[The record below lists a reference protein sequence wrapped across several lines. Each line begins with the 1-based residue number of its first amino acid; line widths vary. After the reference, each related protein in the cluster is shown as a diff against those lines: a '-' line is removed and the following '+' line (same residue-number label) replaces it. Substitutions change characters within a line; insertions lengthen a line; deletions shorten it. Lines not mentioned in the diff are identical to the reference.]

1 MRQPAD
7 ARRAVGRVRLA
18 PGRTTIVPRHLL
30 SLADLNTA
38 EVNRLFEITAD
49 LKSKL
54 ADGVRPPLLAGRVMA
69 MVFEKPSLRT
79 RVSFEAGM
87 GQLGG
92 NTLFL
97 GADAGFRKRES
108 IEDFGRVLSEY
119 VDAIVVRCYAHDT
132 LATLA
137 RCASCSVINGLSDF
151 SHPCQA
157 LADLFTLREL
167 RGKLAGLTL
176 AWIGDCNNV
185 ARSLALGCGRT
196 GVRMLVACPAPYRFS
211 DEELAWIRRHA
222 PDLDFAFIDDP
233 YDAVARADA
242 VYTDVWVSMGQEKER
257 EERIAV
263 FSPYQVNGGLMAA
276 APNHAVFMHCLP
288 AHRGEEV
295 TDEVIDGPNSVVIQQ
310 AGNRMHV
317 QKAILVWLLGAVA
330 GAE

>member
-1 MRQPAD
+1 M
-7 ARRAVGRVRLA
+7 
-18 PGRTTIVPRHLL
+18 PRHLL
-30 SLADLNTA
+30 SFADLNAA
-38 EVNRLFEITAD
+38 EVNHLFDIAAD

-69 MVFEKPSLRT
+69 MIFEKPSLRT

-92 NTLFL
+92 STLFL
-97 GADAGFRKRES
+97 GPDAGFRKRES

-137 RCASCSVINGLSDF
+137 RCASCPVINGLSDF

-167 RGKLAGLTL
+167 RGTLAGQTL

-196 GVRMLVACPAPYRFS
+196 GIKMRVACPAQYRFS
-211 DEELAWIRRHA
+211 DEDLTWIRQHA
-222 PDLDFAFIDDP
+222 ETLEITFVDDP
-233 YDAVARADA
+233 YEAVAQADA
-242 VYTDVWVSMGQEKER
+242 IYTDVWVSMGQEKER
-257 EERIAV
+257 DERIAV
-263 FSPYQVNGGLMAA
+263 FSPYQVNGRLMAA

-295 TDEVIDGPNSVVIQQ
+295 ADEVIDGPRSVVVRQ

-317 QKAILVWLLGAVA
+317 QKAVLAWLLGA
-330 GAE
+330 AESAR

>member
-1 MRQPAD
+1 M
-7 ARRAVGRVRLA
+7 
-18 PGRTTIVPRHLL
+18 PRHLL
-30 SLADLNTA
+30 SLADVTAA
-38 EVNRLFEITAD
+38 EVNRLFEIAAD
-49 LKSKL
+49 LKSRL
-54 ADGVRPPLLAGRVMA
+54 AEGERPPLLAGRVLA
-69 MVFEKPSLRT
+69 MIFEKPSLRT

-97 GADAGFRKRES
+97 GPDAGFRKRES

-132 LATLA
+132 LVTLS
-137 RCASCSVINGLSDF
+137 RCATCSVINGLSDF

-167 RGKLAGLTL
+167 RGTLAGLTL

-185 ARSLALGCGRT
+185 ARSLALGCGLTNMKMR
-196 GVRMLVACPAPYRFS
+196 VACPAQYRFS
-211 DEELAWIRRHA
+211 DDELAWMRRHA
-222 PDLDFAFIDDP
+222 PALDFAFVDDP

-263 FSPYQVNGGLMAA
+263 FSPYQVNGRLMAA
-276 APNHAVFMHCLP
+276 APRSAVFMHCLP

-295 TDEVIDGPNSVVIQQ
+295 TDDVIDGPSSVVVRQ

-330 GAE
+330 GVK

>member
-1 MRQPAD
+1 M
-7 ARRAVGRVRLA
+7 
-18 PGRTTIVPRHLL
+18 PRHLL
-30 SLADLNTA
+30 SLADVNAA
-38 EVNRLFEITAD
+38 EVSRLFEIAAE
-49 LKSKL
+49 LKAKL
-54 ADGVRPPLLAGRVMA
+54 AVGVRPPLLAGRVLA

-97 GADAGFRKRES
+97 GPDAGFRKRES

-167 RGKLAGLTL
+167 RGALTGLTL

-185 ARSLALGCGRT
+185 ARSLALGCGLT
-196 GVRMLVACPAPYRFS
+196 GMKMRVACPAPYRFA
-211 DEELAWIRRHA
+211 DDELAWIRRHA
-222 PDLDFAFIDDP
+222 EALEIAFVDDP
-233 YDAVARADA
+233 YDAVAQADA

-263 FSPYQVNGGLMAA
+263 FAPYQVNSRLMAA
-276 APNHAVFMHCLP
+276 APSDAVFMHCLP

-295 TDEVIDGPNSVVIQQ
+295 TDEVIDGPKSVVVRQ

-330 GAE
+330 STD

>member
-1 MRQPAD
+1 M
-7 ARRAVGRVRLA
+7 
-18 PGRTTIVPRHLL
+18 PRHLL
-30 SLADLNTA
+30 SLADVNA
-38 EVNRLFEITAD
+38 DEVNRLFDIAAD

-54 ADGVRPPLLAGRVMA
+54 TQGVRRPLLAGRVMA
-69 MVFEKPSLRT
+69 MIFEKPSLRT

-92 NTLFL
+92 STLFL
-97 GADAGFRKRES
+97 GPDAGFRKRES

-137 RCASCSVINGLSDF
+137 RCASCPVINGLSDF

-157 LADLFTLREL
+157 MADLFTLREL
-167 RGKLAGLTL
+167 RGNLAGLTL

-196 GVRMLVACPAPYRFS
+196 GMKMLVACPTQYRFS
-211 DEELAWIRRHA
+211 DDELAWIRRHA
-222 PDLDFAFIDDP
+222 DTLDIAFVDDP
-233 YDAVARADA
+233 FEAVAQADA

-257 EERIAV
+257 DERIAI
-263 FSPYQVNGGLMAA
+263 FSPYQVNGRLMAA
-276 APNHAVFMHCLP
+276 APRHAVFMHCLP

-295 TDEVIDGPNSVVIQQ
+295 TDEVIDGPNSVVVRQ

-317 QKAILVWLLGAVA
+317 QKAILAWLLGAADVVR
-330 GAE
+330 